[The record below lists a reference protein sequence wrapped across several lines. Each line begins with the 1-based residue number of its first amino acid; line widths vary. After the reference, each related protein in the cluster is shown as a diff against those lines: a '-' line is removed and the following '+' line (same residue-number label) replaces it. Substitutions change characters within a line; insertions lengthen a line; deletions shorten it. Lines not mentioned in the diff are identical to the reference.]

1 MEKKNKNQIST
12 LLLIVGVIFILI
24 AGSIF
29 VTTAWQ
35 HLSEFGKRLIL
46 TAIVAGL
53 YVASW
58 RLREKGI
65 LAKTEHALYYL
76 AAAGTGFI
84 TVSFLGG
91 WSTAN
96 GYLEEVV
103 NSGAFNNAD
112 RAMWGLFATAI
123 AIGYRFF
130 KEKKVWDFGILA
142 FVLINMFFLVFDA
155 NVNDMAGMIPLI
167 GLTLLASYQYIE
179 TKKTGYR
186 IFQSFGL
193 ITINHFFFFELYEM
207 LNDIVDFRK
216 YADLW
221 WIFMVM
227 AVDVLLMV
235 IFARTELVI
244 NASVINW
251 FMVLVQLLGG
261 ISDWGDEELHIYSIV
276 PFALTMALGCYI
288 MWKREEKDRYV
299 KLALTHI
306 TLVVFEFVI
315 FIMTQTSWYDGI
327 GWDDL
332 AIAAMIMCVMIAFIF
347 EIVDSMLVN
356 DIAKRIMK
364 TFALIFVELGMIF
377 LSFIVSPD
385 DFEVEICCTFF
396 GAGIVLLGRIWYDK
410 EKIMSIIQFVLTCII
425 LGILLL
431 HNIAVEELANL
442 MFLGITGIIMLI
454 VAAFKNRK
462 EYVIAASVTLTLLA
476 IYLTRQFWL
485 SIEWWVYLF
494 AAGVV
499 LVGIAV
505 KKEREA

>member
-1 MEKKNKNQIST
+1 MEKKSKNQIST
-12 LLLIVGVIFILI
+12 FLLIVGVIFILI

-130 KEKKVWDFGILA
+130 KDKKVWDFGILA

-155 NVNDMAGMIPLI
+155 NINDMAGIIPLL
-167 GLTLLASYQYIE
+167 GLTLLASDRYKD
-179 TKKTGYR
+179 TKKRGYR
-186 IFQSFGL
+186 IFQSIGL
-193 ITINHFFFFELYEM
+193 ITINHFYFYEFYEM
-207 LNDIVDFRK
+207 LDDIVDFRK
-216 YADLW
+216 YGEIW
-221 WIFMVM
+221 WLFMVLCVDIFIM
-227 AVDVLLMV
+227 AV
-235 IFARTELVI
+235 FARTELII
-244 NASVINW
+244 NTAVINW
-251 FMVLVQLLGG
+251 LLVLAQLFEG
-261 ISDWGDEELHIYSIV
+261 IDDWNGEVIHIYSIA
-276 PFALTMALGCYI
+276 PFALATAFGFYI
-288 MWKREEKDRYV
+288 MWKREGEDSYR
-299 KLALTHI
+299 KLALTHVI
-306 TLVVFEFVI
+306 MAAFVFAI
-315 FIMTQTSWYDGI
+315 IIMTQTNWYGSI
-327 GWDDL
+327 GWDVL
-332 AIAAMIMCVMIAFIF
+332 GIAAMIICVMIAFIF
-347 EIVDSMLVN
+347 GIIDCRLVN
-356 DIAKRIMK
+356 DTAKRIMK